1 MKHPVRL
8 TAFLVAAAGFVAF
21 FAWAMFGLNPLGHYP
36 GPYGDIVNAI
46 SVPQLHVTDMATAVN
61 FDIRAFDTLGEE
73 FIFFAAVAG
82 ALLIMRQLREER
94 EDGADGV
101 EDYDVDPSDAVRM
114 AGAIGCGAL
123 IVFGIYLVL
132 HAQLTPGG
140 GFQGGAVIGTAA
152 PLIYLS
158 YGFGVYR
165 RLSPK
170 PRMELVHAV
179 GAGGYVAVGLAGMIG
194 GAFLK
199 NVLPRGSLHHLASGG
214 TIPLISG
221 LVGLEIAAGFAE
233 IFFEFINQ
241 LHKTRAVARAR
252 ESSR

>member
-8 TAFLVAAAGFVAF
+8 TTFLIAAAGFIAF
-21 FAWAMFGLNPLGHYP
+21 FAWASFGLNPFGHYP

-46 SVPQLHVTDMATAVN
+46 SVPELHVTDMATAVN

-73 FIFFAAVAG
+73 FMFFAAVAG
-82 ALLIMRQLREER
+82 TLLIMRHLREEHE
-94 EDGADGV
+94 EDQNGA

-123 IVFGIYLVL
+123 IVFGVYLVL

-152 PLIYLS
+152 LLIYLS

-170 PRMELVHAV
+170 PWMELAHAT

-199 NVLPRGSLHHLASGG
+199 NVLPHGSLHHLASGG

-221 LVGLEIAAGFAE
+221 LVGLEIAAGFAG

-241 LHKTRAVARAR
+241 LHISRAATR
-252 ESSR
+252 SRRVSR